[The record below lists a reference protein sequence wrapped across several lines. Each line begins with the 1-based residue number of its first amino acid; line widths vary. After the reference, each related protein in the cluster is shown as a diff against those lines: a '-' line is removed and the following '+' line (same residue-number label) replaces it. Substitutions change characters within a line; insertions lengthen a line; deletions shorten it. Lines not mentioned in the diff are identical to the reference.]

1 MFNCYIV
8 LLQSSNYELIAIR
21 NTLIA
26 IRLMSVYKKFLGQTA
41 VYGIS
46 TVFSRLF
53 NFILTPIYTRVY
65 AKGVY
70 GIFTNM
76 YAYASL
82 INAVLAFGMEST
94 YFRYLNKHEDR
105 KQEVYNNSFLCIAF
119 ISVLFLITGLVFE
132 TSIATYLAN
141 KPSEIAD
148 YKRYVNFFIW
158 ILFVDAI
165 CVIPFAKLRADEK
178 AFKYSLTKF
187 LNIGCFVGLNLVFIF
202 VIPAMIK
209 NQWPGSDWLLSWYRN
224 KWVGYVFL
232 SNLIASIATL
242 FMLLPE
248 FSKLQLKFDRKLFAT
263 MFSYSWPILV
273 ANLSFIINENLDKI
287 VLDKLLPPAV
297 AKGDVGIYGAVC
309 KIAIFMSIFITA
321 FRLGA
326 EPFFFSHAKHENAK
340 KTYATI
346 LHYFVIAL
354 AIIFV
359 ALVANIEILKHFI
372 SRDQKHV
379 AEYWVGLPAVPYLL
393 LGYVC
398 LGIYMNLSVWY
409 RLSDQTR
416 FGLYISVIGALITI
430 VLNIVLIPKY
440 SYMGSAWVS
449 MFAYFVMMVLSYVLG
464 QKYYPIPYNLKKILA
479 YLVVSTVIV
488 FSSFFIFNKNIY
500 IGNLLLVVFVIGVVY
515 FEKKDLMRILKKA

>member
-1 MFNCYIV
+1 
-8 LLQSSNYELIAIR
+8 
-21 NTLIA
+21 
-26 IRLMSVYKKFLGQTA
+26 MSVYKKFLGQTA

-94 YFRYLNKHEDR
+94 YFRYLNKHEDK

-119 ISVLFLITGLVFE
+119 ISVLFLITGLVFRD
-132 TSIATYLAN
+132 SIAIYLTD
-141 KPSEIAD
+141 KPTEIAD
-148 YKRYVNFFIW
+148 YKNYVTYFIW

-178 AFKYSLTKF
+178 ASKYSITKF
-187 LNIGCFVGLNLVFIF
+187 LNIGCFVCFNLIFIF
-202 VIPAMIK
+202 VIPAFIK
-209 NQWPGSDWLLSWYRN
+209 NQWAGAEWLASWYRN
-224 KWVGYVFL
+224 KWIGYVFVA
-232 SNLIASIATL
+232 NLIASVATFL
-242 FMLLPE
+242 MLLPE
-248 FSKLQLKFDRKLFAT
+248 FSKLQFKFDKKLFVT
-263 MFSYSWPILV
+263 MFAYSWPILV

-287 VLDKLLPPAV
+287 VLGELLPPQI

-359 ALVANIEILKHFI
+359 ALIANIEILKTFI
-372 SRDQKHV
+372 SRDAKHV

-393 LGYVC
+393 FGYVC

-416 FGLYISVIGALITI
+416 FGLYISVIGAIITI
-430 VLNIVLIPKY
+430 VLNVVLIPRY

-449 MFAYFVMMVLSYVLG
+449 MFAYFTMMVLSYVLG

-479 YLVVSTVIV
+479 YLVISTIIV
-488 FSSFFIFNKNIY
+488 FSSFFLFHKNIY
-500 IGNLLLVVFVIGVVY
+500 IGNALLIVFVLGIGY
-515 FEKKDLMRILKKA
+515 FEKNDLMKILKRA